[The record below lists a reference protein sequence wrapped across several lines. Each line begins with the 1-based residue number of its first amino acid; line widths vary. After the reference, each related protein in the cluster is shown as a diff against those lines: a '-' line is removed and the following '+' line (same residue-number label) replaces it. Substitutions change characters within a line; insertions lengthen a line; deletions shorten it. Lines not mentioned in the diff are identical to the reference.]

1 MNILKYNL
9 EMEKGL
15 YKPDKNPKSLMKK
28 KKDWHIIPH
37 KNFLILYGK
46 TPQIIST

>member
-15 YKPDKNPKSLMKK
+15 YKPDKNPKSVMKK
-28 KKDWHIIPH
+28 KKID
-37 KNFLILYGK
+37 
-46 TPQIIST
+46 T